1 MGKSGMELLTF
12 LKEYV
17 SAPGVVGAFVPSG
30 PRLANLVTDAAG
42 VSNARVIV
50 EFGPGTGA
58 FTEVIVKKMPKDAQ
72 CLAIELQEDF
82 AKIVKERCPT
92 VAVFQESAANV
103 SACLAK
109 MGLDKCD
116 CIVSGLP
123 FAIFEDGLQSSILDA
138 AFNALKPGGVFVT
151 FTYFLAHLMPKGRA
165 FRRKLVQH
173 FTKVER
179 TRVEWLNVFP
189 AFAYRAIKG
198 KE

>member
-1 MGKSGMELLTF
+1 MELLTF
-12 LKEYV
+12 LKEYI
-17 SAPGVVGAFVPSG
+17 SSPGVVGALVPSG
-30 PRLANLVTDAAG
+30 ARLANLVTDAAR
-42 VSNARVIV
+42 VSDARVIV
-50 EFGPGTGA
+50 EFGPGTGV
-58 FTEVIVKKMPKDAQ
+58 FTEVIAKKMPKDAQ

-82 AKIVKERCPT
+82 VKIVKERCPT
-92 VAVFQESAANV
+92 VTVFHESATNV

-123 FAIFEDGLQSSILDA
+123 FAIFEDDLQNAILDA

-165 FRRKLVQH
+165 LRRKLLQH
-173 FTKVER
+173 FTNVER
-179 TRVEWLNVFP
+179 TRIEWLNVFP
-189 AFAYRAIKG
+189 AFAYRAIKA